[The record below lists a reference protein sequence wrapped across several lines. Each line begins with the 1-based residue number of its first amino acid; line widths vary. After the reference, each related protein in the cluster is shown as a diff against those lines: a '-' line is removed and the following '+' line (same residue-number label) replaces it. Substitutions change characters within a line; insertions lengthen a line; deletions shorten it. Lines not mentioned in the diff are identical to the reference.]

1 MEIMK
6 NFLIFNYIFL
16 FINILILIKK
26 KLLNFSFKNVDFKL
40 LVFNTFIYK
49 NISDYLN
56 SKYDTKLPI
65 FINITHLKEEEKNN
79 TKKKIRLYFT
89 NYLST
94 SYQTYQIKKIIEILS
109 LMFEIEIDPDNP
121 DYLFYNVFYCY
132 HMEQKFNNSIKIAYY
147 TENKLPDFNIA
158 DYAISQSHI
167 NFLDR
172 SFRLPY
178 LIGLNFKNF
187 NNSLFTLIRQY
198 VSRYPRTKFCAAV
211 ISNNHSFTRFRLNFI
226 KQLNRYK
233 RVDMGGKFH
242 NNIGKIKNKISFLK
256 NYKFSIAMENSEGD
270 GYISEKIIDSF
281 LSGTIPIY
289 YGDYMIDEYLNPK
302 SYILIRGR
310 EDINKKIQFIK
321 KIDKSD
327 YLYKK
332 IIKENVFTDIYFK
345 ENIEKQKIEFLTHI
359 FSQDKNKAKRVDNYN
374 WKFNRK
380 MIN

>member
-1 MEIMK
+1 
-6 NFLIFNYIFL
+6 
-16 FINILILIKK
+16 
-26 KLLNFSFKNVDFKL
+26 
-40 LVFNTFIYK
+40 
-49 NISDYLN
+49 
-56 SKYDTKLPI
+56 
-65 FINITHLKEEEKNN
+65 
-79 TKKKIRLYFT
+79 
-89 NYLST
+89 
-94 SYQTYQIKKIIEILS
+94 
-109 LMFEIEIDPDNP
+109 
-121 DYLFYNVFYCY
+121 
-132 HMEQKFNNSIKIAYY
+132 MEQKFNNSIKIAYY

-172 SFRLPY
+172 SFRIPY
-178 LIGLNFKNF
+178 LIGLNVKSF

-211 ISNNHSFTRFRLNFI
+211 ISNNHSYTRFRLNFI

-332 IIKENVFTDIYFK
+332 IIKGMFLLIY
-345 ENIEKQKIEFLTHI
+345 ILRKI
-359 FSQDKNKAKRVDNYN
+359 
-374 WKFNRK
+374 
-380 MIN
+380 